1 MNSYFKMNRDYREAW
16 LAGKPD
22 SVPAHFRET
31 VYPANLTY
39 RDFGM
44 YLAHPTFT
52 YQDHYPLMTKPGKT
66 LFWRA
71 CLILLAMVRITL
83 CDPAEWP
90 L

>member
-16 LAGKPD
+16 LAGKPE
-22 SVPAHFRET
+22 SFPAHFRMT

-52 YQDHYPLMTKPGKT
+52 Y
-66 LFWRA
+66 
-71 CLILLAMVRITL
+71 
-83 CDPAEWP
+83 
-90 L
+90 